1 MVEPLAGLAYR
12 SRLMAAAS
20 PALSPADVVERAT
33 ALRDQFA
40 LSAAEHD
47 RTGAFPFANF
57 EALRDASILNLTV
70 DAKYGG
76 PGMGI
81 ETAARAVSL
90 IAEGEPST
98 ALVYAMHL
106 IYHALPSITGRWT
119 PSVHEMMCREA
130 LAGIA
135 LVNVQRVEP
144 ELGTPARGG
153 LPLTTATPN
162 AGGWSV
168 SGHKLYSTGSPLLR
182 FFITW
187 GRTAGDEPKTGWF
200 CVPRETPGLE
210 VVETWD
216 HMGMR
221 ATGSHDLYLRD
232 CQIPGEYALDVR
244 SPQEWLA
251 MEPSQ
256 GAWNNLLLASLY
268 HGVARSA
275 ANWLKG
281 YLHDRKPS
289 NLGASLATL
298 PRMQTAMGEIETLLF
313 TNERLLFGLAEE
325 IETRGYGTRA
335 AGQTSMVKY
344 IATSNAI
351 KAVDIAMAL
360 IGNPA
365 LYRANP
371 LERHHRDVLCSRIH
385 LPQDDM
391 VLLGTG
397 KAALGL
403 V

>member
-1 MVEPLAGLAYR
+1 MTAHAESLD
-12 SRLMAAAS
+12 M
-20 PALSPADVVERAT
+20 PAVLERAT

-40 LSAAEHD
+40 VEAAEHD
-47 RTGAFPFANF
+47 RTGAFPFTNF
-57 EALRDASILNLTV
+57 EALRDAGILNLTV

-76 PGMGI
+76 PGMGV

-106 IYHALPSITGRWT
+106 IYHALPAITGLWT
-119 PSVHEMMCREA
+119 PSVHELMCREA

-153 LPLTTATPN
+153 LPLTTATRTP
-162 AGGWSV
+162 GGWRV
-168 SGHKLYSTGSPLLR
+168 NGHKLYSTGSPLLR
-182 FFITW
+182 YFVTW
-187 GRTAGDEPKTGWF
+187 ARTDGDDAKTGWF
-200 CVPRETPGLE
+200 CIPRETPGLE
-210 VVETWD
+210 IVETWD

-232 CQIPGEYALDVR
+232 CEIPFEYALDLR
-244 SPQEWLA
+244 APQEWAA

-275 ANWLKG
+275 ANWLKQ

-289 NLGASLATL
+289 NLGASLATV
-298 PRMQTAMGEIETLLF
+298 PRMQSAVGEIESLLF
-313 TNERLLFGLAEE
+313 ANERLLFGIAAE
-325 IETRGYGTRA
+325 IEAQGYRTKGA
-335 AGQTSMVKY
+335 AGTSMAKY
-344 IATSNAI
+344 IATNNAI
-351 KAVDIAMAL
+351 RAVDIAMSL

-365 LYRANP
+365 LFRSNP
-371 LERHHRDVLCSRIH
+371 LERHHRDVMCSRIH
-385 LPQDDM
+385 IPQDDM

-397 KAALGL
+397 KAALG